1 MDYKF
6 QRKRLNEMSETTILD
21 ELEKAAKHFNYIEF
35 GRRDFDKIAIS
46 CSWKKQEP
54 LIYITEQHV

>member
-1 MDYKF
+1 
-6 QRKRLNEMSETTILD
+6 MSETTILD